1 MTGQTLVERYQ
12 TEDINKKVLS
22 YVLDVALFATSI
34 NGLGIDDNITMD
46 DLTRAVR
53 YIDNATE
60 TGELDNIV
68 AEAVDIVNTE
78 IVHFFASYPDKLID
92 VQDALQEQVGDIDL
106 LEAMK
111 SVYINYAVFN
121 LLPSFSAYLA
131 DIVEQSRDYDR

>member
-1 MTGQTLVERYQ
+1 MTGKTFIERYQ
-12 TEDINKKVLS
+12 TEDVNKKVLS

-34 NGLGIDDNITMD
+34 NGLGIDDNITMN

-53 YIDNATE
+53 YIDNAAE

-78 IVHFFASYPDKLID
+78 IVQFFASYPDKLIY
-92 VQDALQEQVGDIDL
+92 VQDALQEQIGDLDL

-111 SVYINYAVFN
+111 SVYISYAVIN

-131 DIVEQSRDYDR
+131 DIVEQSMDRDR

>member
-12 TEDINKKVLS
+12 TEDINKKVLA

-34 NGLGIDDNITMD
+34 NGLGIEDNITID

-53 YIDNATE
+53 YIDNAAE

-78 IVHFFASYPDKLID
+78 IVQFFASYPDKLID
-92 VQDALQEQVGDIDL
+92 VQDALQEQIGDIDL

>member
-1 MTGQTLVERYQ
+1 MTGKTFIERYQ
-12 TEDINKKVLS
+12 TEDVNKKVLS

-34 NGLGIDDNITMD
+34 NGLGIDDNITMN

-53 YIDNATE
+53 YIDNAAE

-78 IVHFFASYPDKLID
+78 IVQFFASYPDKLID
-92 VQDALQEQVGDIDL
+92 VQDALQEQIGDLDL

-111 SVYINYAVFN
+111 NVYINYAVFN

>member
-1 MTGQTLVERYQ
+1 MTGKTFIERYQ
-12 TEDINKKVLS
+12 TEDVNKKVLS

-34 NGLGIDDNITMD
+34 NGLGIEDNITMD

-78 IVHFFASYPDKLID
+78 IVQFFASYPDKLID

-111 SVYINYAVFN
+111 NVYINYAVFN

>member
-1 MTGQTLVERYQ
+1 MTGKTFIERYQ
-12 TEDINKKVLS
+12 TEDVNKKVLS

-78 IVHFFASYPDKLID
+78 IVQFFASYPDKLID

-111 SVYINYAVFN
+111 NVYINYAVFN

>member
-1 MTGQTLVERYQ
+1 MTGKTFIERYQ
-12 TEDINKKVLS
+12 TEDVNKKVLS

-34 NGLGIDDNITMD
+34 NGLGIDDNITMN

-78 IVHFFASYPDKLID
+78 IVQFFASYPDKLID

-111 SVYINYAVFN
+111 NVYINYAVFN

>member
-12 TEDINKKVLS
+12 TEDINKKVLA

-34 NGLGIDDNITMD
+34 NGLGIEDNITID

-53 YIDNATE
+53 YIDNAAE

-78 IVHFFASYPDKLID
+78 IVQFFASYPDKLID
-92 VQDALQEQVGDIDL
+92 VQDALQEQIGDIDL

-131 DIVEQSRDYDR
+131 DILEQSRDYDR

>member
-12 TEDINKKVLS
+12 TEDVNKKVLS

-34 NGLGIDDNITMD
+34 NGLGIEDNITMD

-53 YIDNATE
+53 YIDNAAE

-78 IVHFFASYPDKLID
+78 IVQFFASYPDKLID
-92 VQDALQEQVGDIDL
+92 VQDALQEQIGDIDL

-131 DIVEQSRDYDR
+131 DILEQSRDYDR

>member
-12 TEDINKKVLS
+12 TEDVNKKVLS

-34 NGLGIDDNITMD
+34 NGLGIEDNITID

-53 YIDNATE
+53 YIDNAAE

-78 IVHFFASYPDKLID
+78 IVQFFASYPDKLID
-92 VQDALQEQVGDIDL
+92 VQDALQEQIGDIDL

-131 DIVEQSRDYDR
+131 GIVEQSRDYDR

>member
-1 MTGQTLVERYQ
+1 MTGQTFIERYQ
-12 TEDINKKVLS
+12 TEDVNKKVLS

-34 NGLGIDDNITMD
+34 NGLGIDDNITMN

-78 IVHFFASYPDKLID
+78 IVQFFASYPDKLID

-111 SVYINYAVFN
+111 NVYINYAVFN

>member
-34 NGLGIDDNITMD
+34 NGLGIEDNITID

-53 YIDNATE
+53 YIDNAAE

-78 IVHFFASYPDKLID
+78 IVQFFASYPDKLID
-92 VQDALQEQVGDIDL
+92 VQDALQEQIGDIDL

>member
-12 TEDINKKVLS
+12 TEDINKKVLA

-34 NGLGIDDNITMD
+34 NGLGIEDNITID

-53 YIDNATE
+53 YIDNAAE

-78 IVHFFASYPDKLID
+78 IVQFFASYPDKLID

-111 SVYINYAVFN
+111 SVYISYAVIN

-131 DIVEQSRDYDR
+131 DIVEQSMDRDR

>member
-12 TEDINKKVLS
+12 TEDVNKKVLS

-34 NGLGIDDNITMD
+34 NGLGIDDNITMN

-53 YIDNATE
+53 YIDNAAE

-78 IVHFFASYPDKLID
+78 IVQFFASYPDKLID

-111 SVYINYAVFN
+111 NVYINYAVFN

>member
-78 IVHFFASYPDKLID
+78 IVQFFASYPDKLID

-111 SVYINYAVFN
+111 NVYINYAVFN

>member
-1 MTGQTLVERYQ
+1 MTGKTFIERYQ
-12 TEDINKKVLS
+12 TEDVNKKVLS

-34 NGLGIDDNITMD
+34 NGLGIEDNITMD
-46 DLTRAVR
+46 DLTRAVH

-78 IVHFFASYPDKLID
+78 IVQFFASYPDKLID

-111 SVYINYAVFN
+111 NVYINYAVFN